1 MEFRDLTSDD
11 YSQFLPLIQ
20 EFRPTVFTEAE
31 FQETLEQ
38 IRIRGKVIVAVYEGE
53 LVGTATVLYE
63 PKFIFNRC
71 IYAHVE
77 DVFVKAAY
85 RRRHIGQQLIK
96 HIIQDAKRMNCYKI
110 TLDCAD
116 SNIAFYESCHLEKRG
131 NQMCQLLEHL

>member
-1 MEFRDLTSDD
+1 MEFRELTSDD
-11 YSQFLPLIQ
+11 YSQFFPLIQ
-20 EFRPTVFTEAE
+20 EFRPTTFTEAE
-31 FQETLEQ
+31 FRETLEQ
-38 IRIRGKVIVAVYEGE
+38 IRIRGKIIVAEFGGE

-63 PKFIFNRC
+63 PKFIHNRC

-77 DVFVKAAY
+77 DVCVKATY
-85 RRRHIGQQLIK
+85 RRQHIGQQLMA

-116 SNIAFYESCHLEKRG
+116 ANVKFYESCRLERRG